1 MPLGLVK
8 LKQGTYSVEL
18 TSGGTTL
25 TPFKATIKPS
35 SASSSQETGQVDSTF
50 QQLPESNSQPLESTG
65 NAPLPEQSSLITE
78 DDKKNNLNS
87 QSLNVQQENIT
98 KSQNQPLETP
108 KTFLTVDQINGQKE
122 VQIQSA
128 AQTQNVQDS
137 GLRTVQIGQLDDNK
151 LSEIS
156 GNQPLSE
163 SYENFST
170 NQILSSGASDLNQNT
185 SINNPLV
192 ETEKDSASVNNS
204 LPESEKFGLAPDGKP
219 ISQNAPLGLNE
230 DGTPITQLMVDQN
243 GMPITGNRPL
253 DQSSE
258 TFTKA
263 STLDSFD
270 GNSIQSNLDTITE
283 NTSVASDYQKLP
295 EISQAD
301 YNKPFVDDLNSGI
314 LTGNANE
321 VSQNNQ
327 SPQPDITSGFSQN
340 SELQNTNNIN
350 ISENQKLTEST
361 AFDSKSNNTIEN
373 DSTVDNLSNKSD
385 VYQKL
390 PESFNK
396 ETENSTQN
404 NDYQKLQNN
413 QIQTSAGGNYPLNNI
428 SQSVEQTQTQSNST
442 QLNSTQSNINTQN
455 EFVAQNVNQ
464 NNINSQE
471 SNANSQN
478 SINDLDEY
486 FPNNLVYKEGESAD
500 YITRSIGNVTETEYQ
515 ADELVQEKQSRLL
528 SSSVKQDSDSIA
540 DSTYTPSINNE
551 NLEKSEY
558 VKVGNTS
565 GSMPLSNQIEINNF
579 DIDTDMPSEYYDFK
593 GSRSASNEEI
603 IEEFIKSEQYLRLD
617 EASKASVLSV
627 RQSLQLPVYNPQQP
641 QEQSVTSGTTLAG
654 GKPLEDRPA
663 RESRGLGRLFTKNNN
678 QDRTDAKIDK
688 KQDQVQKEF
697 EQVNGLKQKISLTL
711 NKVFGN
717 NEKTS
722 DYIDIERQQINNEEA
737 GEFQNNINDEE
748 NQIIENDY
756 QFGDEDKVYTS
767 PRITGVRE
775 ALDEEYQEEL
785 KKRRRRKRNLKYLP
799 VGADLQPKFFS
810 DDNDKVFD
818 GLPDDEESNLY
829 RQFTSERD
837 RFQNLT
843 LSEQEQNKIAL
854 RKAEH
859 DIQQELNKALEENVN
874 IKEAAENQASEAVA
888 DSESVFYKELIKE
901 RERFQQA
908 LLEEREQ
915 NKAALRRSEDQI
927 QRQLIDVL
935 TANPQ
940 AAPTQSPNDPIAQV
954 VRSLVDSG
962 KDKEE
967 IIIDATRIIQMIQN
981 NQTESG
987 GQEIDEYLLR
997 QRIERELKYE
1007 FKQMQI
1013 EHEQKMKLIYRR
1025 MIEDMYID
1033 MLNS

>member
-25 TPFKATIKPS
+25 TPFKATIKPL
-35 SASSSQETGQVDSTF
+35 SASSSQEAGQVDSTF
-50 QQLPESNSQPLESTG
+50 QKLPESNSQPLESTG
-65 NAPLPEQSSLITE
+65 NAPLPEQFSLMTE

-87 QSLNVQQENIT
+87 QSLSTQQENIT
-98 KSQNQPLETP
+98 ISQNQPLETP
-108 KTFLTVDQINGQKE
+108 KAFLTVDQINGQKE

-128 AQTQNVQDS
+128 AQAQNVQDS
-137 GLRTVQIGQLDDNK
+137 GLRTVQIGQLDSNK

-156 GNQPLSE
+156 GNQQLSE
-163 SYENFST
+163 SNENFST
-170 NQILSSGASDLNQNT
+170 NQILSTGVSDVNQNR
-185 SINNPLV
+185 SINNPLI
-192 ETEKDSASVNNS
+192 ETEKDFTSVNNS

-219 ISQNAPLGLNE
+219 ISQNTPLGLNE
-230 DGTPITQLMVDQN
+230 DGTPITQLLVDQN
-243 GMPITGNRPL
+243 GIPITGNRPL

-263 STLDSFD
+263 SALDSFE
-270 GNSIQSNLDTITE
+270 GNNIQSNLGTITE

-295 EISQAD
+295 EISQAEH
-301 YNKPFVDDLNSGI
+301 NKSFVDDLNSGI
-314 LTGNANE
+314 LTGNTNE
-321 VSQNNQ
+321 ASQNNQ
-327 SPQPDITSGFSQN
+327 SPQPDTTSGLSQN

-350 ISENQKLTEST
+350 FSENQKLTEST
-361 AFDSKSNNTIEN
+361 AFDSKSNNKIEN
-373 DSTVDNLSNKSD
+373 DSTVDNLFNKSD

-404 NDYQKLQNN
+404 NDYHKLQNN
-413 QIQTSAGGNYPLNNI
+413 QIQSSAGGNYPLNNI

-486 FPNNLVYKEGESAD
+486 FPNNLAYKEGESAD

-558 VKVGNTS
+558 VKVGNTA
-565 GSMPLSNQIEINNF
+565 GSTPVNNQIEINNF

-663 RESRGLGRLFTKNNN
+663 RESRALGRLFTKNNN

-722 DYIDIERQQINNEEA
+722 DFIDIERQQINNEEA

-775 ALDEEYQEEL
+775 TLDEEYQEEL

-799 VGADLQPKFFS
+799 VGADLQPKFLS

-940 AAPTQSPNDPIAQV
+940 AAPTQTPNDPIAQV